1 MESMSLLSMSHVL
14 ISRAKDSLRHSRDSL
29 ASCNI
34 LELGLY
40 HPDPVT
46 GVVMLLSLPLRLPL
60 MILDG
65 FLSILCGESN
75 VTRRFIR
82 LLSRCSA
89 AFVFYIINLTA
100 MVLVSL
106 LHLPSILSDVFKF
119 ACLIVVGAVIL
130 VPILVTVCI
139 LPVVV
144 SINAVLLTLKSYVFK
159 IIGHVLSHLVFYLL
173 GLTALMSLILP
184 IQIPAVLSGVI
195 LVWDLSRWAYD
206 KNSGYLGIFGGIKEA
221 LSLVGL
227 DVLSLLGVSSAVL
240 AICFI
245 LGLALV
251 PCVVIYALVLAFFGA
266 DTMFYSEWMDSKSV
280 FKNIFSSLGANLDD
294 LLDSFYYWFIPD
306 TPKVTLE
313 DTWHGSFS
321 SHYLGSLSRGV
332 VFEPFKAATMV
343 VCAEEKNNEG
353 GKNVSL

>member
-1 MESMSLLSMSHVL
+1 MENISLLSMSHVL
-14 ISRAKDSLRHSRDSL
+14 ISKTKDSLRQSRNSL
-29 ASCNI
+29 ANCNI
-34 LELGLY
+34 LEFGLY

-46 GVVMLLSLPLRLPL
+46 GVVMLLSLPFRLPL

-65 FLSILCGESN
+65 VLSILCGESN
-75 VTRRFIR
+75 VIRRFIR

-106 LHLPSILSDVFKF
+106 LHLPSIISDVFKF
-119 ACLIVVGAVIL
+119 ACLIVMGAVIL
-130 VPILVTVCI
+130 VALLVAICI

-144 SINAVLLTLKSYVFK
+144 SINAALMTLKSYVFK
-159 IIGHVLSHLVFYLL
+159 VIGHVLSHLVFYLL
-173 GLTALMSLILP
+173 GLTALMSLMLP

-245 LGLALV
+245 SGLALV
-251 PCVVIYALVLAFFGA
+251 PYVVFYALVLGFFA
-266 DTMFYSEWMDSKSV
+266 TDKMFCSALMDGYSELK
-280 FKNIFSSLGANLDD
+280 KIFPSLGVNLND
-294 LLDSFYYWFIPD
+294 LLDSFCYWFIPD

-313 DTWHGSFS
+313 DTSHGSFS